1 MSAFAHREKDQAWTQ
16 QRMGSTDSPSLSDP
30 NEQKT
35 RNRSPSHSDGEEPAL
50 ISLAYLNLGS
60 DSEDDCKPEAKGS
73 SSNKSKQ
80 ESTQDESSSSDCEKE
95 SLVKLC
101 QVP

>member
-1 MSAFAHREKDQAWTQ
+1 MSAFAHREKDQTWTQ
-16 QRMGSTDSPSLSDP
+16 QRMGSTSSPSLSDP

-35 RNRSPSHSDGEEPAL
+35 RNRSPSHSDGEEPAF